1 LPKEFNGR
9 MRIVITPSASD
20 RIIVDS
26 SGWIEYLGG
35 GQKADEFGAYLE
47 SQAVL
52 FLPSIVVYEVHKKL
66 YREAGKTPA
75 DRFVSKAFEY
85 GERVIPLSLKL
96 SISASITSLEQRLSM
111 ADAIIYVTASQ
122 VGAQLITSDSHF
134 ENMPGVTIL

>member
-1 LPKEFNGR
+1 
-9 MRIVITPSASD
+9 MRIVIIPSASD

-35 GQKADEFGAYLE
+35 GRKADDFAAYLD

-75 DRFVSKAFEY
+75 DQFISKAFEY
-85 GERVIPLSLKL
+85 GERVIPLSIEL
-96 SISASITSLEQRLSM
+96 SILASKTSLEERLSM
-111 ADAIIYVTASQ
+111 ADAIIYVTAFQ
-122 VGAQLITSDSHF
+122 AKAQLITCDSHF
-134 ENMPGVTIL
+134 ENLPGVTIL

>member
-1 LPKEFNGR
+1 
-9 MRIVITPSASD
+9 MTIVIIPSASD

-35 GQKADEFGAYLE
+35 GRKANDFAAYLD

-75 DRFVSKAFEY
+75 DQFVSKAFEY
-85 GERVIPLSLKL
+85 GERVIPLSLEI
-96 SISASITSLEQRLSM
+96 SILASKTSLEQRLSM
-111 ADAIIYVTASQ
+111 ADAIIYETASQ
-122 VGAQLITSDSHF
+122 VRAQLITCDSHF
-134 ENMPGVTIL
+134 ENLPGVTIL

>member
-1 LPKEFNGR
+1 
-9 MRIVITPSASD
+9 VTTPSASD

-35 GQKADEFGAYLE
+35 GRKADEFADYLE
-47 SQAVL
+47 SQALL

-85 GERVIPLSLKL
+85 GERVIPLSLEL
-96 SISASITSLEQRLSM
+96 SISASKISLEQRLSM
-111 ADAIIYVTASQ
+111 ADAIIFVTAFQ
-122 VGAQLITSDSHF
+122 IKAQLITCDSHF
-134 ENMPGVTIL
+134 ENLPGVTIL